1 MEPAHLV
8 RDAARV
14 HACLQEM
21 PDGRVTCTKRVTI
34 QIPTRFA
41 ERDLAYVGMDNYILG
56 VYAIIVEGLYYGISL
71 VNAMIP
77 IDPGQTNR
85 IKVLGQDYYEF
96 VFEPGSTVFK
106 TTDLVK
112 TDTIPYKIYD
122 ELLSSGRIPWYV
134 GYDDLGKLF
143 DTAQYHAGANIGQN
157 REVTQLLASW
167 VARDPENLTVFFRT
181 TIKSLEDMRKKRP
194 AFIPMKSVEY
204 SATNTTN
211 KLGGSYFSLGV
222 VSALNDPS
230 DRVEPIE
237 AILRK

>member
-1 MEPAHLV
+1 MDPAQLV
-8 RDAARV
+8 RDASRV

-21 PDGRVTCTKRVTI
+21 PDGRVMCTKRVTI
-34 QIPTRFA
+34 QIPARFA
-41 ERDLAYVGMDNYILG
+41 ERNLAYVGMDNYILG
-56 VYAIIVEGLYYGISL
+56 IYAIIVEDLYYGISL
-71 VNAMIP
+71 INAMIP
-77 IDPGQTNR
+77 IDPGKTNR
-85 IKVLGQDYYEF
+85 IKVLGQDYLEF

-106 TTDLVK
+106 TLDLVK
-112 TDTIPYKIYD
+112 TDTIPYNIYD
-122 ELLSSGRIPWYV
+122 ELLSSGRIPWYI

-167 VARDPENLTVFFRT
+167 VARDPDDLTRFFRT
-181 TIKSLEDMRKKRP
+181 TIRSVEDMRKKRP

>member
-1 MEPAHLV
+1 MDPAQLV
-8 RDAARV
+8 RDASRV

-21 PDGRVTCTKRVTI
+21 PDGRVMTTKRVTI
-34 QIPTRFA
+34 QIPARFA

-56 VYAIIVEGLYYGISL
+56 IYAIIVDDLYYGVSL

-77 IDPGQTNR
+77 IDPGETNR

-96 VFEPGSTVFK
+96 VFLPGSTVFK
-106 TTDLVK
+106 TLDLVK

-122 ELLSSGRIPWYV
+122 ELFSSGRVPWYV
-134 GYDDLGKLF
+134 GYEELGRTF
-143 DTAQYHAGANIGQN
+143 DTAMYHAGANIGQN

-167 VARDPENLTVFFRT
+167 VARNPDDLTEFHRSTVLT
-181 TIKSLEDMRKKRP
+181 LEDMKKKRP
-194 AFIPMKSVEY
+194 VIVPMKSVEY

>member
-1 MEPAHLV
+1 MDPAQLV

-34 QIPTRFA
+34 QIPARFA

-56 VYAIIVEGLYYGISL
+56 VYAIIVEGLYYGVSL

-85 IKVLGQDYYEF
+85 IKVLGQDYFEF

-106 TTDLVK
+106 TLDLVK

-122 ELLSSGRIPWYV
+122 ELYSSGRVPWYV
-134 GYDDLGKLF
+134 GYEEMGRMF

-167 VARDPENLTVFFRT
+167 TARNPDDLTEFYRT
-181 TIKSLEDMRKKRP
+181 TIRTVEDMRKKRP